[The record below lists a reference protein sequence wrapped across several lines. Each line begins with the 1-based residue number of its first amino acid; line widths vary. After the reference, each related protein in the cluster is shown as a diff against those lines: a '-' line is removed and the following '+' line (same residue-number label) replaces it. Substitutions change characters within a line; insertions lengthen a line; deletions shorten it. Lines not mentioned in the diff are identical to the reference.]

1 MRLVLNN
8 IIIFIFIFIFIKG
21 LAAKDLSA
29 HYKIELGSLDLGTLE
44 WILMI
49 EKKNYT
55 TSMILKDRGFFSK
68 IYRFNGEYLSKGK
81 IVNNIFVS
89 SKYTQYWKTKKKT
102 RWVEII
108 FKDKKIS
115 SMILKPIEKES
126 PRINHLDIE
135 NLNDPLSSFLNVL
148 LNDNTDFKTIDG
160 RRLYKMSTE
169 LKKKGGIIS
178 SKKIIIKDYVNIWT
192 DHKRNDLKFILV
204 TQDLSEDKYFPIM
217 IKIKN
222 KGLTFTLTKI

>member
-1 MRLVLNN
+1 MGLALNN
-8 IIIFIFIFIFIKG
+8 IIVFVFVFVFIKG
-21 LAAKDLSA
+21 LPAKDLSA
-29 HYKIELGSLDLGTLE
+29 SYKVELGSLDLGTLE

-178 SKKIIIKDYVNIWT
+178 SKKIIIKDYVNIWA